1 MKNFR
6 LLDIL
11 IILLLVA
18 GWVFPSI
25 ETDYGVALASTGLRD
40 PEFYWNYVCVG
51 NIGYFSGSVL
61 VEDTWE
67 EGSHGHSFAVGS
79 CIPANALSL
88 FVPLSAI
95 VAIFVLR
102 SRKILLWLWQFTV
115 IALALMGIF
124 LSYTTWQ
131 FPKESILLALVFIGF
146 EIYMMVLRYVA
157 KKHNK
162 VVVDVLIKN
171 ILLFYPIWIL
181 SLALTQQVSPSWGLA
196 LTTAGCILL
205 AVQKDNNSVI
215 RVTTQMEGTIEQ
227 SSS

>member
-1 MKNFR
+1 MKNSR

-40 PEFYWNYVCVG
+40 PENYWNYVCVG

-67 EGSHGHSFAVGS
+67 EGSHGHSFPVGL
-79 CIPANALSL
+79 CIPANMLSL

-95 VAIFVLR
+95 VALFVIR
-102 SRKILLWLWQFTV
+102 SRKFLLRLWQFTV

-131 FPKESILLALVFIGF
+131 FPKESVLLASVFVGF
-146 EIYMMVLRYVA
+146 EIYMIALKYVA
-157 KKHNK
+157 KKYNK

-171 ILLFYPIWIL
+171 VLLFYPIWIL
-181 SLALTQQVSPSWGLA
+181 SLALTQKVSPSWGLA
-196 LTTAGCILL
+196 LTAAGCILL
-205 AVQKDNNSVI
+205 AVRKDNNSVI
-215 RVTTQMEGTIEQ
+215 SATTQVEGNIEQ